1 MQLRH
6 AQKRELRSPAASPPP
21 THTHRTKNTIET
33 KPRNLNKAGKISYLT
48 CKHNALVDLTYAV
61 ISAKVIIN
69 LNMFFCNIQL

>member
-1 MQLRH
+1 MSIYL
-6 AQKRELRSPAASPPP
+6 L
-21 THTHRTKNTIET
+21 TKNPPQIQNKTKQKNTTET